1 MEAEKKTVRV
11 LLKSV
16 MNEGCNTGWG
26 LFHLSMR

>member
-1 MEAEKKTVRV
+1 MEVEKTVRV

-26 LFHLSMR
+26 LFHLSMG